1 MFTMCQRIEKG
12 LEPLRT
18 EFGEFVKNKG
28 LDALSNISPQNHDP
42 KVYVQTILDVFSVA
56 SRMNQ
61 DSFSG
66 EFKESLD
73 KAAAKFINK

>member
-1 MFTMCQRIEKG
+1 MFTMCQRIDGG
-12 LEPLRT
+12 LDPLRNA
-18 EFGEFVKNKG
+18 FGVFVANRG
-28 LDALSNISPQNHDP
+28 HEALFNIAGQSPDP
-42 KVYVQTILDVFSVA
+42 KAYVQTILEIFEVA

-61 DSFSG
+61 NSFNG